1 MRLATR
7 LTTSLCEEVQL
18 TASQRDGLHLG
29 LDPKSPQVNIS
40 PWGRSTSTQPLALK
54 HQKASRRYRSKQA
67 LIARG
72 GICFL
77 SDTAGVSLA
86 TTRRL
91 HIWLNC
97 GVNSPQASRELS
109 WLRR

>member
-18 TASQRDGLHLG
+18 TASRTEKGSIWGSIPKALGSTFSLGAFEVDTTFGSEAPKGLATVSLQTGAHC
-29 LDPKSPQVNIS
+29 P
-40 PWGRSTSTQPLALK
+40 RSNLLPLEYC
-54 HQKASRRYRSKQA
+54 R
-67 LIARG
+67 
-72 GICFL
+72 
-77 SDTAGVSLA
+77 VSLA

-91 HIWLNC
+91 HIWLNY